1 MSQKVVATNRRAKFD
16 YQIVDTFEAG
26 MVLLGSE
33 VKSLREGKASINEAY
48 ASEREGELWLE
59 QMNISPYTFA
69 RDGGHE
75 PTRPRKLLLHKREI
89 TKIGEKMREQ
99 DLQVVATKVYFLN
112 GKAKIELALGKGKR
126 TIDKRQ
132 SIKKREQKREMDR
145 AMRRG
150 RKG

>member
-59 QMNISPYTFA
+59 QMNIPPYTFA

>member
-1 MSQKVVATNRRAKFD
+1 VASNRRAKFD
-16 YQIVDTFEAG
+16 YQILDTYEAG

-48 ASEREGELWLE
+48 ASERAGELWLE
-59 QMNISPYTFA
+59 SMNIPPYTYA

-89 TKIGEKMREQ
+89 TRITEKLREQ
-99 DLQVVATKVYFLN
+99 SLTLIPTRVYFSD
-112 GKAKIELALGKGKR
+112 GRAKVELALARGKR

-132 SIKKREQKREMDR
+132 SIKKREQQREMDR
-145 AMRRG
+145 AHRR
-150 RKG
+150 RH

>member
-59 QMNISPYTFA
+59 QMNIPPYTFA

-99 DLQVVATKVYFLN
+99 DLQVVPTKVYFLN

-145 AMRRG
+145 ALRR
-150 RKG
+150 R